1 MERRSSLITRMSKEQ
16 YIAIGISLFL
26 YILMLT
32 KLIFTLDIDSSAL
45 IDLIFISTPD
55 KVAHAISLLPQTQL
69 SPYYIQFFIDS
80 LFVSFFYPLLIS
92 FFPSSFL
99 LGLFA
104 TLSGVGDIIENGCSL
119 YFLNHAVIKKEVLLL
134 ASISTNIKFLC
145 LLIACLIIGVKGV
158 NTLRKIR

>member
-119 YFLNHAVIKKEVLLL
+119 YFLNHAVIEKEVLLL